1 MSDQH
6 TVPTYSLGQ
15 PSRRTGLG
23 GLSMKTTAV
32 IGGGFMLF
40 LLMIISGQGLI
51 GFTVVLPITV
61 LAAVLITLT
70 WQGRSIAQVIQ
81 LKWQAFERRSKGED
95 FYIAGPSSKIPG
107 GSWRMPGIAART
119 EIAESTDANGA
130 DYAVVIDRPRRRA
143 TVFFDT
149 QLSGQTAMTQGE
161 RDQIT
166 ASWGRWLAMLSL
178 TGDIDSASVTV
189 GSRPATGELLTKE
202 VASIVH
208 EDAPEIARRIQIEA
222 AQVLRGGLAE
232 MEAHI
237 AVTFKIHSAGA
248 DDFEFL
254 SQINTRLPG
263 LYESLAW
270 AGMQA
275 SPMDENMLVARI
287 HSMINPAAE
296 LDFEELM
303 VEGKPHG
310 ISWDDCGPSVA
321 WVDGDVWH
329 HEQVAS
335 VSWEMADAPRS
346 TFEDTLL
353 APLLMPHERIERKRV
368 TMVYRPYEAGTG
380 ASRVEA
386 EHQDAMVG
394 VNSSKKMAS
403 AKAEM
408 RLEHTDA
415 ARRAQARGAQLGRVS
430 LFVTATTSDMDSL
443 PRLRDDIRQ
452 QAAQCNLRLRT
463 MTDQPDV
470 GFMIA
475 AGIGQ
480 TPWPKS
486 STASITTAS

>member
-1 MSDQH
+1 
-6 TVPTYSLGQ
+6 
-15 PSRRTGLG
+15 
-23 GLSMKTTAV
+23 
-32 IGGGFMLF
+32 
-40 LLMIISGQGLI
+40 
-51 GFTVVLPITV
+51 
-61 LAAVLITLT
+61 
-70 WQGRSIAQVIQ
+70 
-81 LKWQAFERRSKGED
+81 
-95 FYIAGPSSKIPG
+95 
-107 GSWRMPGIAART
+107 
-119 EIAESTDANGA
+119 
-130 DYAVVIDRPRRRA
+130 
-143 TVFFDT
+143 
-149 QLSGQTAMTQGE
+149 
-161 RDQIT
+161 
-166 ASWGRWLAMLSL
+166 
-178 TGDIDSASVTV
+178 
-189 GSRPATGELLTKE
+189 
-202 VASIVH
+202 
-208 EDAPEIARRIQIEA
+208 
-222 AQVLRGGLAE
+222 
-232 MEAHI
+232 
-237 AVTFKIHSAGA
+237 
-248 DDFEFL
+248 
-254 SQINTRLPG
+254 
-263 LYESLAW
+263 
-270 AGMQA
+270 
-275 SPMDENMLVARI
+275 MLVARI